1 MRTRLRQALRSWRR
15 EEQRPLPPHSN
26 QQWLWR
32 ASAASLLG
40 LTGFTFV
47 SLLEQRH
54 QVQLAER
61 QEALALLRS
70 HLQLTLQTVHDWGHW
85 TEMYTYAAKPDPRFL
100 EVNILR
106 AAMLQRG
113 GVMAAFNGRKEL
125 LFSADRQGLN
135 RPMHRALVGCLQPN
149 LDRPPHPQEQSVLV
163 CQGEGGQIYAG
174 GIGTITD
181 SENQQP
187 VNGTIAFLQPVL
199 NPDQS
204 TRSQQLL
211 NQLLTNLRPPP
222 AGASGERDAAYDF
235 LGQALGQPLL
245 DAEQRPLG
253 LRPVSIW
260 DTAAIPLRDT
270 LLVLA
275 LGSGGAVL
283 VRLFWM
289 LERRRQRLEKYRLEH
304 TRRAQQRQ
312 RQSEEQR
319 LQIERKLSSSLTAA
333 VVAHEIQQ
341 PLSTILLHCRLAL
354 EELERADALADGR
367 SSRQGRASA
376 GLQAQ
381 LAQRLAALNSEAQR
395 AVQIT
400 ERMRML
406 LRNVNT
412 PHSPVNLPAV
422 VESSL
427 LFYRRAIRQHAI
439 ALTTTGL
446 EGELW
451 LEGDATQLQSAINN
465 LLQNAIDALLLHSRN
480 DRRLHLALTREASRV
495 RLRIADSGPGFADHA
510 PAIPLST
517 SKPQGS
523 GLGLF
528 VVRTTMQNHGGQL
541 TLGRSARLGGAEVE
555 LTWPLPASP
564 SAAGREVEP
573 AGQDAEGAES
583 HHR

>member
-1 MRTRLRQALRSWRR
+1 
-15 EEQRPLPPHSN
+15 
-26 QQWLWR
+26 
-32 ASAASLLG
+32 
-40 LTGFTFV
+40 
-47 SLLEQRH
+47 
-54 QVQLAER
+54 
-61 QEALALLRS
+61 
-70 HLQLTLQTVHDWGHW
+70 
-85 TEMYTYAAKPDPRFL
+85 
-100 EVNILR
+100 
-106 AAMLQRG
+106 
-113 GVMAAFNGRKEL
+113 
-125 LFSADRQGLN
+125 
-135 RPMHRALVGCLQPN
+135 
-149 LDRPPHPQEQSVLV
+149 
-163 CQGEGGQIYAG
+163 
-174 GIGTITD
+174 
-181 SENQQP
+181 
-187 VNGTIAFLQPVL
+187 
-199 NPDQS
+199 
-204 TRSQQLL
+204 
-211 NQLLTNLRPPP
+211 
-222 AGASGERDAAYDF
+222 
-235 LGQALGQPLL
+235 
-245 DAEQRPLG
+245 
-253 LRPVSIW
+253 VSIW
-260 DTAAIPLRDT
+260 ETAADPLRKT

-354 EELERADALADGR
+354 EELERADAVAAGR
-367 SSRQGRASA
+367 SSLPGRASA
-376 GLQAQ
+376 SLQAQ
-381 LAQRLAALNSEAQR
+381 LAERLAALNSEAQR

-422 VESSL
+422 VESAL
-427 LFYRRAIRQHAI
+427 LFFRRAIRQHAI

-446 EGELW
+446 EEELW

-465 LLQNAIDALLLHSRN
+465 LLQNAIDALLLHSPN
-480 DRRLHLALTREASRV
+480 DRRLHLALIREASRV
-495 RLRIADSGPGFADHA
+495 RLRIADSGPGFADHT

-541 TLGRSARLGGAEVE
+541 TLGRSAQLGGAEVE
-555 LTWPLPASP
+555 LTWPLPASA
-564 SAAGREVEP
+564 SAAGGEVEP
-573 AGQDAEGAES
+573 AGQDAQGAEG